1 MNVTVVGC
9 GRWGTF
15 IGWYLDKIGHE
26 VKLYG
31 KAGAFHFEQLCEY
44 RQNSYLKLRDSTAL
58 TCDICDALQLA
69 DVVVISVGAQNFRE
83 CMLELC
89 EYGIREKIIVLC
101 MKGIEMGSC
110 KTLTQVASEYVD
122 DLRKVAIWA
131 GPGHVQDF
139 VNGIPNCMVIDSL
152 SNELK
157 LKLVDEF
164 GSDLIRF
171 YIGQDLIGNE
181 IGAAAK
187 NVIGIA
193 AGLLDGLGF
202 SSLKGALMSRAARE
216 IARLIEKIGGNGQS
230 AFGLCHLGDY
240 QATLFSE
247 HSHNRMFG
255 EMFAKGHKYKDL
267 AEGVF
272 TAEAIMGL
280 SEKYDVE
287 LPICKAVYD
296 VIHLG
301 CDPQKTLHSLFVRS
315 VKPEF

>member
-1 MNVTVVGC
+1 
-9 GRWGTF
+9 
-15 IGWYLDKIGHE
+15 
-26 VKLYG
+26 
-31 KAGAFHFEQLCEY
+31 
-44 RQNSYLKLRDSTAL
+44 
-58 TCDICDALQLA
+58 
-69 DVVVISVGAQNFRE
+69 
-83 CMLELC
+83 
-89 EYGIREKIIVLC
+89 
-101 MKGIEMGSC
+101 
-110 KTLTQVASEYVD
+110 
-122 DLRKVAIWA
+122 
-131 GPGHVQDF
+131 
-139 VNGIPNCMVIDSL
+139 MVIDSL